1 MYAPAPPGSRR
12 VGRTTR
18 FGNPFPL
25 TDPNDDSERAEVIRR
40 HREWVLAS
48 DEPVIVT
55 LRSGRTRTYD
65 PRWVREHVAELRG
78 LDLVCPG
85 NCKPRP
91 CHADLLLELANR

>member
-1 MYAPAPPGSRR
+1 MYAPTPRGARR

-25 TDPNDDSERAEVIRR
+25 KDPDDDVERSEVIKR
-40 HREWVLAS
+40 HREWVLGS
-48 DEPVIVT
+48 DEPVTVT
-55 LRSGRTRTYD
+55 LRSGRKRTYD
-65 PRWVREHVAELRG
+65 PRWVRAHVPELRG

-91 CHADLLLELANR
+91 CHADTLLDLANQ